1 MRKRFLDPDAWQK
14 PSVELQRVLPQFQK
28 GQGARRMGVALR
40 GPAES
45 RSRSFQVFVAGV
57 RRVALEMGWLHRY
70 GPDLAADGAA
80 PERDN
85 DRPS

>member
-1 MRKRFLDPDAWQK
+1 
-14 PSVELQRVLPQFQK
+14 
-28 GQGARRMGVALR
+28 MGVALR

-57 RRVALEMGWLHRY
+57 RRVALEMGWRHRY